1 MLPQRDTSE
10 GGDVGRARKNP
21 FRGIVD
27 TISEMNR
34 SRERWLTGQ
43 ETGEDRQRT
52 HMTAWVPTTDIFAR
66 GEDLAIRVEL
76 AGVRPEDVDVALSN
90 GVLTVSGDRSS
101 ELDEEE
107 VSYYVRERFYGVF
120 RRTITLPEGID
131 ESRISAGFKNGML
144 QITVQGGA
152 AAAEP
157 SRIQVRDE
165 SD

>member
-1 MLPQRDTSE
+1 MSVTR
-10 GGDVGRARKNP
+10 RNP
-21 FRGIVD
+21 FRGLVD

-34 SRERWLTGQ
+34 TRERWMTGQ

-52 HMTAWVPTTDIFAR
+52 HMSAWVPTTDILASN
-66 GEDLAIRVEL
+66 EDLVIRVEL
-76 AGVRPEDVDVALSN
+76 AGVRPGDVDVALSS
-90 GVLTVSGDRSS
+90 GVLTISGERRSD
-101 ELDEEE
+101 LDDEE

-131 ESRISAGFKNGML
+131 ESKISASFNNGML
-144 QITVQGGA
+144 QISVQGGA

-157 SRIQVRDE
+157 RRIHIQHE

>member
-1 MLPQRDTSE
+1 MSKTR
-10 GGDVGRARKNP
+10 RNP
-21 FRGIVD
+21 FQGLVD

-34 SRERWLTGQ
+34 TRERWMTAQ

-52 HMTAWVPTTDIFAR
+52 HMTAWVPTTDIFASN
-66 GEDLAIRVEL
+66 EDLVIRVEL
-76 AGVRPEDVDVALSN
+76 AGVRPGEVDVTLSS
-90 GVLTVSGDRSS
+90 GVLTISGERRSD
-101 ELDEEE
+101 LDDEE

-131 ESRISAGFKNGML
+131 ESKIDASFKNGML

-157 SRIQVRDE
+157 RRIHVRHE